1 MNLFK
6 TSFYTSIAT
15 AISFIS
21 GFIVTKVVAVKIGPE
36 GMAYL
41 GQFQNTTAILTMFGT
56 GAIASGVIKYLAQYR
71 NDPQKRQQI
80 ISTATFI
87 VLVFSFTVSMI
98 VVICSNFLSE
108 IVFKTH
114 DFWLVYLI
122 FGLLVST
129 VSFNVIFAAILNGL
143 NYVKQ
148 LTLINTLGSLVGIG
162 ITVLSA
168 YYFGVKGVLLSSTFL
183 SVIIFCIHLFF
194 LRKIGIVWRPVIK
207 RPDASITKMLAGF
220 TLMAV
225 VSGLLVPAIQI
236 LIRDRIIHR
245 FTIQEAGYWQAVVKI
260 SDYYLSFITLVLA
273 VYYVPKLSEIQDRL
287 MLRKEIVFAYKI
299 IIPTVSIIAFAV
311 WICRDL
317 IIKILFT
324 QEFIPMKPLFT
335 FQLLGD
341 VLKIGSWLLATIMIA
356 KAMTKIYIITEFIFA
371 VVYIV
376 LSYYCIEKFGLI
388 GATYAFCANY
398 GIYWVCMLFIMKKK
412 I

>member
-1 MNLFK
+1 VNLFK
-6 TSFYTSIAT
+6 TSFYSSIAT

-41 GQFQNTTAILTMFGT
+41 GQFQNTTAILTMFAT

-71 NDPQKRQQI
+71 NEPEKRQQI
-80 ISTATFI
+80 ITTATFI
-87 VLVFSFTVSMI
+87 VLIFSFLVSLI
-98 VVICSNFLSE
+98 VVITSSLLSK
-108 IVFKTH
+108 IVFKSNE
-114 DFWLVYLI
+114 FWPVYLI
-122 FGLLVST
+122 FGLLLST
-129 VSFNVIFAAILNGL
+129 VAFNVIFGAILNGL
-143 NYVKQ
+143 NQVKQ
-148 LTLINTLGSLVGIG
+148 LTLINTLGSLIGIG
-162 ITVLSA
+162 ITVFFA
-168 YYFGVKGVLLSSTFL
+168 YYFGVKGVLLSSTIL
-183 SVIIFCIHLFF
+183 SVVIFCMYLFT
-194 LRKIGIVWRPVIK
+194 LRRLGVVWRPSIR
-207 RPDASITKMLAGF
+207 RPDSKILKMLGGF

-236 LIRDRIIHR
+236 SIRDRIINQ

-287 MLRKEIVFAYKI
+287 LLRKEIVFAYKI
-299 IIPTVSIIAFAV
+299 IVPAVSIIAFLV
-311 WICRDL
+311 WLCRDL

-324 QEFIPMKPLFT
+324 KEFAPMKSLFT

-356 KAMTKIYIITEFIFA
+356 KAMTRIYIITEFIFA
-371 VVYIV
+371 AIYIM
-376 LSYYCIEKFGLI
+376 LSYYCIDRFGLI

-398 GIYWVCMLFIMKKK
+398 AFYWICMVFIMKKHF
-412 I
+412 